1 VSSRAPSQSVTRAVI
16 ALGGNIGDRHATLD
30 SALAGMSAHDHI
42 ELVAVSTFI
51 ETVAVHV
58 DGPDEDAPRYLN
70 AVALVDTSLDAFA
83 LHDVLRTLEND
94 LGRERH
100 ERWGDRTLDLDLIDF
115 GGSVI
120 DTPDLTVPHPRAHE
134 RLFVLDPW
142 LEIDPEATLPGI
154 GSMVNARKVL
164 S

>member
-1 VSSRAPSQSVTRAVI
+1 
-16 ALGGNIGDRHATLD
+16 
-30 SALAGMSAHDHI
+30 
-42 ELVAVSTFI
+42 
-51 ETVAVHV
+51 
-58 DGPDEDAPRYLN
+58 
-70 AVALVDTSLDAFA
+70 VALVDTSLDAFA